1 MEFLSQ
7 NGFNIITLDEFINHK
22 DKNKKMPPKS
32 IIITFDD
39 GYADNYINALTVLEK
54 YNFKATFFV
63 VTDYIDS
70 ARIFQWLRFNNK
82 PFSQYHGNKA
92 CWLPLSR
99 QHILDMSAH
108 GACFGSHTMT
118 HCALDMVEESKAI
131 EELRGS
137 REYLEGILSKPVSY
151 FSYPFSR
158 ANKNVKE
165 LVRTAGYRAAVI
177 GIGANTL
184 SSDFLELRRIEILR
198 QDSISKFKR
207 KVEGAYDWYPYLLS
221 ILIFVRRI
229 LYKS

>member
-1 MEFLSQ
+1 
-7 NGFNIITLDEFINHK
+7 
-22 DKNKKMPPKS
+22 
-32 IIITFDD
+32 
-39 GYADNYINALTVLEK
+39 
-54 YNFKATFFV
+54 
-63 VTDYIDS
+63 
-70 ARIFQWLRFNNK
+70 
-82 PFSQYHGNKA
+82 
-92 CWLPLSR
+92 
-99 QHILDMSAH
+99 
-108 GACFGSHTMT
+108 
-118 HCALDMVEESKAI
+118 MVEESKAI